1 MFFSQTNADV
11 RPQLLTRLCYGS
23 MMALAIGMNLLPVFL
38 TELSVEFGTAG
49 AELTKEQLGRLSA
62 WCFAGLVTGILV
74 TGPLADRWGAK
85 LFALLGNVMTAA
97 SLVVMAWAPGYG
109 WLCGALFAMG
119 LGAGVTDMVLS
130 PIVSALNPE
139 RRTVAL
145 NWLHSFY
152 CVGAVVTIGIAT
164 VTLSAGLGW
173 SGTCLLLLPL
183 PLVLVAMMAP
193 LRFPEMVGGA
203 ADKREGAA
211 GAADAAKPA
220 RMPMSQLVRRG
231 WFFVAMIAIFL
242 GGATEAG
249 MAQWLPLYA
258 EKNLG
263 YAPWVGGLSLLLF
276 SLAMTFGRMI
286 VGVAGRRMDP
296 FVMMA
301 WGCGFSAVL
310 FWAGAFFPSAPVALF
325 ACIAAGFTGSCLWPT
340 TLAVTADRYPRGG
353 ASMFGALAALG
364 NAGGIFMP
372 WLVGLVADWRDL
384 HWGLAISAV
393 APLAMVPMIL
403 WMRRAKA

>member
-1 MFFSQTNADV
+1 MSSFQPSTAV
-11 RPQLLTRLCYGS
+11 RAQLLTRLCYGS
-23 MMALAIGMNLLPVFL
+23 MMALSIGMNLLPVFL
-38 TELSVEFGTAG
+38 TELSVEFGGEAG
-49 AELTKEQLGRLSA
+49 LSKEQLGRLSA
-62 WCFAGLVTGILV
+62 WCFSGLVTGILV

-85 LFALLGNVMTAA
+85 LFALFGNVVTAA
-97 SLVVMAWAPGYG
+97 SLAAMAWAPGYG
-109 WLCGALFAMG
+109 LLCGALFSMG
-119 LGAGVTDMVLS
+119 LGAGMTDMILS
-130 PIVSALNPE
+130 PIVSVLNPE

-152 CVGAVVTIGIAT
+152 CVGAVMTIGVGT
-164 VTLSAGLGW
+164 VTLSVGLGW

-183 PLVLVAMMAP
+183 PLVLAVMMAP
-193 LRFPEMVGGA
+193 LRFPSMVGDG
-203 ADKREGAA
+203 ADKSRSDSVAQ
-211 GAADAAKPA
+211 KA

-231 WFFVAMIAIFL
+231 WFVVAMAAIFL

-258 EKNLG
+258 EKSLG
-263 YAPWVGGLSLLLF
+263 YPVWIGGLSLLLF
-276 SLAMTFGRMI
+276 SVAMTAGRMI
-286 VGVAGRRMDP
+286 VGMAGRRMDP

-301 WGCGFSAVL
+301 WGCGFSVVL
-310 FWAGAFFPSAPVALF
+310 FWIGAFFPSASVALL

-340 TLAVTADRYPRGG
+340 TLAVTADRYPNGG
-353 ASMFGALAALG
+353 ASMFGMLAALG

-372 WLVGLVADWRDL
+372 WLVGMVADWRDL

-393 APLAMVPMIL
+393 APFIMVPMIL

>member
-1 MFFSQTNADV
+1 
-11 RPQLLTRLCYGS
+11 
-23 MMALAIGMNLLPVFL
+23 MMTLSIGMNLLPVFL
-38 TELSVEFGTAG
+38 TELSVEFGGETG
-49 AELTKEQLGRLSA
+49 LSKEQLGRLSA
-62 WCFAGLVTGILV
+62 WCFAGLVAGILV

-85 LFALLGNVMTAA
+85 VFALLGNVMTAA
-97 SLVVMAWAPGYG
+97 SLVVTAWAPGYG
-109 WLCGALFAMG
+109 WLCGALFFMG

-130 PIVSALNPE
+130 PIVAALNPE

-152 CVGAVVTIGIAT
+152 CVGAVMTIAVGT
-164 VTLSAGLGW
+164 VALRAGLGW
-173 SGTCLLLLPL
+173 PGTCLVLLPL
-183 PLVLVAMMAP
+183 PLVLAVLMARE
-193 LRFPEMVGGA
+193 RFPSMV
-203 ADKREGAA
+203 DKSANEA
-211 GAADAAKPA
+211 GVKKE
-220 RMPMSQLVRRG
+220 RMPVRALARRG
-231 WFFVAMIAIFL
+231 WFVVAMAAIFL

-263 YAPWVGGLSLLLF
+263 CATWIGGMSLLLF

-286 VGVAGRRMDP
+286 VGMAGRRADP

-301 WGCGFSAVL
+301 CGCAASVVL
-310 FWAGAFFPSAPVALF
+310 FWAGAFFPVAAVALC

-340 TLAVTADRYPRGG
+340 MLAVTADRYPNGG

-372 WLVGLVADWRDL
+372 WLVGVVADWRDL
-384 HWGLAISAV
+384 HWGLAISAA
-393 APLAMVPMIL
+393 APFVMAPMVL
-403 WMRRAKA
+403 WMRRARVGAARVGAARASVRA